1 MSKYCPKCGNEL
13 PDDAQ
18 FCNECG
24 YSVLVDDNSPVKETP
39 KKVQKTEETET
50 SKKDIDEL
58 FNEVINKLHNLEGKK
73 FLVIDNISNI
83 ENQKKTFPYQTMK
96 KA

>member
-58 FNEVINKLHNLEGKK
+58 LFNKLRLKLNPTTIWIPKYSAAKLHL
-73 FLVIDNISNI
+73 ISLKI
-83 ENQKKTFPYQTMK
+83 KY
-96 KA
+96 